1 MTDIKGKTVLVTG
14 GCGFIGAHVAWR
26 YLEEG
31 ARVVVLDNLSS
42 PNPVS
47 VEGARIIK
55 GDIQDANMVEKA
67 MAGVDIVSHQAAVLN
82 MFKGIDDK
90 IAELNVN
97 VIGTINVLNAALK
110 AGVKKVVY
118 ASSCGMYGQSEYLP
132 QDEKHPKNPAWPY
145 GITKYAGEMYCQLYT
160 RLHGLPTVSLRYS
173 EVYGPGEWYG
183 RVMTLFIK
191 RVLEGK
197 PPVIFSGGKVLRDY
211 VFIDD
216 VVQANILATLNDD
229 VNGMTFNIGGPE
241 PLNATKIAALVCS
254 VVNPAIKPIHDD
266 PAPGTSS
273 AHQPGRPR
281 LVQELNDF
289 VLDSSLAKQRLGW
302 EPRVLPEEGIRRE
315 VDWVK
320 KNKQAWNVTARV

>member
-14 GCGFIGAHVAWR
+14 GCGFIGAHVARR
-26 YLEEG
+26 YLKEG

-42 PNPVS
+42 PNPAT
-47 VEGARIIK
+47 VEGARVIK
-55 GDIQDANMVEKA
+55 GDIQDAKLVEKA
-67 MAGVDIVSHQAAVLN
+67 MAGVDIVSHQAAVLD

-110 AGVKKVVY
+110 AGVQKVVY

-183 RVMTLFIK
+183 RVITLFIK
-191 RVLEGK
+191 RVLDGK

-211 VFIDD
+211 VYIDD
-216 VVQANILATLNDD
+216 VVEANILATLKDD
-229 VNGMTFNIGGPE
+229 VDGMTFNIGGPE
-241 PLNATKIAALVCS
+241 PLNAAKIATLVCS

-273 AHQPGRPR
+273 VHQPGRPR

-289 VLDSSLAKQRLGW
+289 VLDSNLAKQRLGW
-302 EPRVLPEEGIRRE
+302 EPKVSPEEGIRRE
-315 VDWVK
+315 VDWVN

>member
-191 RVLEGK
+191 RVIEGK

-241 PLNATKIAALVCS
+241 PLNAAKIAALVCS

>member
-1 MTDIKGKTVLVTG
+1 MTDIKGRTVLVTG
-14 GCGFIGAHVAWR
+14 GCGFIGAHVARR
-26 YLEEG
+26 YIAEG
-31 ARVVVLDNLSS
+31 ARVVVLDNYSS
-42 PNPVS
+42 PNPATVK
-47 VEGARIIK
+47 GARVIK
-55 GDIQDANMVEKA
+55 GDIKDAKLVDEA
-67 MAGVDIVSHQAAVLN
+67 MAGADIVSHQAAVLD

-90 IAELNVN
+90 VAELDVN

-110 AGVKKVVY
+110 AGVKKLVY

-197 PPVIFSGGKVLRDY
+197 PPVIFSGGKLLRDY

-216 VVQANILATLNDD
+216 VVEANVLATLNDD
-229 VNGMTFNIGGPE
+229 VNGMALNIGGPE
-241 PLNATKIAALVCS
+241 PLSAARIADLVCS
-254 VVNPAIKPIHDD
+254 ILDPAIKPIHDD
-266 PAPGTSS
+266 PAPGKSS
-273 AHQPGRPR
+273 VHQPGRPR

-289 VLDSSLAKQRLGW
+289 VLDSRLARQKLGW
-302 EPRVLPEEGIRRE
+302 KPKVLPEEGLRRE
-315 VDWVK
+315 VEWVK
-320 KNKQAWNVTARV
+320 KNKRLWDVTARV

>member
-14 GCGFIGAHVAWR
+14 GCGFIGAHVARR
-26 YLEEG
+26 YIKEG
-31 ARVVVLDNLSS
+31 AQVVLLDNFSS
-42 PNPVS
+42 PNPITVKGTR
-47 VEGARIIK
+47 VIK
-55 GDIQDANMVEKA
+55 GDIQDAKLVDEAMV
-67 MAGVDIVSHQAAVLN
+67 GVDIVSHQAAVLN
-82 MFKGIDDK
+82 MFNGIDDK
-90 IAELNVN
+90 VAELNVN

-110 AGVKKVVY
+110 AGVQKLVY

-145 GITKYAGEMYCQLYT
+145 GITKYTGEMYCQLYT

-197 PPVIFSGGKVLRDY
+197 PPVIFSGGRLLRDY
-211 VFIDD
+211 VYIDD
-216 VVQANILATLNDD
+216 VVEANLLATLRDD

-241 PLNATKIAALVCS
+241 PLNAARIADLVCS
-254 VVNPAIKPIHDD
+254 IIDPAIKPIHDD
-266 PAPGTSS
+266 PEPGTSS
-273 AHQPGRPR
+273 VHQPGRPR

-289 VLDSSLAKQRLGW
+289 VLDSSLAKRRLGW
-302 EPRVLPEEGIRRE
+302 EPKVKPDEGIRRE

>member
-14 GCGFIGAHVAWR
+14 GCGFIGAHVARR
-26 YLEEG
+26 YLKEG
-31 ARVVVLDNLSS
+31 AEVVILDNYSS
-42 PNPVS
+42 PNPVT
-47 VEGARIIK
+47 VKGARIIK
-55 GDIQDANMVEKA
+55 GDIQDTRIVEEA
-67 MAGVDIVSHQAAVLN
+67 MKGIDIVSHQAAVLN
-82 MFKGIDDK
+82 MFAGIDDK

-97 VIGTINVLNAALK
+97 VVGTINILNAAVK
-110 AGVKKVVY
+110 AGVKKLVY

-183 RVMTLFIK
+183 RVLTLFIK

-197 PPVIFSGGKVLRDY
+197 PPVIFSRGRLLRDY
-211 VFIDD
+211 VYIDD
-216 VVQANILATLNDD
+216 VVEANIRATMNDD

-241 PLNATKIAALVCS
+241 PLNAAKIAELVCS
-254 VVNPAIKPIHDD
+254 IIDPAIKPIHDD
-266 PAPGTSS
+266 PKPGTSS
-273 AHQPGRPR
+273 IHQPGRPR

-289 VLDSSLAKQRLGW
+289 VLDSSLAKKQLGW
-302 EPRVLPEEGIRRE
+302 EPKVKLDEGIRRE